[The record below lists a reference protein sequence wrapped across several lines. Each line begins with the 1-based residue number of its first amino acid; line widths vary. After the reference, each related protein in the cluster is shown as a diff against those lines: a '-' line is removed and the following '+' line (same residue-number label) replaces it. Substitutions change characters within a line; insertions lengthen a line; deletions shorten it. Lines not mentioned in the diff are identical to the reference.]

1 MDSFYTITPKLAD
14 LLKHVATGQ
23 IQLPDFQRGWVWDD
37 LRIKGLLA
45 SIAKSFPIGAI
56 MLLENGNP
64 NVRFKPKPIE
74 GAVVDINVT
83 PNYYVLDGQQR
94 ITSLFQAISTNKPVV
109 TRNEKNK
116 PIRRWYYIDMQKALD
131 TSYDLEEAIISVNE
145 HKQVTQDIGRQ
156 IVLDLSTPEKEFEQ
170 LMFPVCMLD
179 EHSAWRL
186 DYDTYWHNKGD
197 NSKHLFYNEFE
208 RNIINNMINYTLLE
222 IILVR
227 DNTKEAVCQVFEK
240 VNTGGIPLNVFE
252 LLTATYAAD
261 DYDLKQNWESLKRE
275 FSPYKLLANVQNTD
289 IIQSVTLLSRY
300 RKRIKAERDGVSLDN
315 YPSIGCKRKDMLDL
329 TLEDFK
335 SNIGDIKNGYIEAA
349 KLLTQNCIFSSEY
362 LPYKTQLIPLAAII
376 AELGPDHGISSHK
389 TKIMRWYWCGV
400 FGELY
405 GGTNESRYA
414 LDLPQV
420 VNWVKNRGT
429 EPSTIYDSN
438 FNPSRLL
445 TLRTRLSAAYKGV
458 YTLLIK
464 EGLTDWIT
472 NTQITLMNYFDEKIE
487 IHHIFPEAWC
497 KSQNISPNIY
507 NSVINKTPL
516 SQGTNKFVLG
526 QAPSE
531 YILRLEKHTS
541 QSQEQINEILVKHLI
556 NPELMRENSFDLFFR
571 DRTER
576 LLQMLSSAMGKE
588 ISRDIVLQDDDFEPE
603 DYVDEEIDVT

>member
-1 MDSFYTITPKLAD
+1 MSSFYTMMPRLEE
-14 LLKHVATGQ
+14 LLKNVAKGQ

-37 LRIKGLLA
+37 QRIKGLLA
-45 SIAKSFPIGAI
+45 SIAKAYPIGAI

-64 NVRFKPKPIE
+64 SVRFKSTPIE
-74 GAVVDINVT
+74 GAVVDKGIV
-83 PNYYVLDGQQR
+83 PDFYVLDGQQR

-116 PIRRWYYIDMQKALD
+116 LIKRWYYIDMRKALD
-131 TSYDLEEAIISVNE
+131 ASCDLEEAIISVNE
-145 HKQVTQDIGRQ
+145 QKLVTQDIGRQ

-186 DYDTYWHNKGD
+186 DYDTYWHAMGD

-208 RNIINNMINYTLLE
+208 RKIISNMINYTLLE

-227 DNTKEAVCQVFEK
+227 GNTKEAVCQVFEK

-261 DYDLKQNWESLKRE
+261 DFDLKQNWESMKIE
-275 FSPYKLLANVQNTD
+275 FAAHKVLSNVQNTD

-300 RKRIKAERDGVSLDN
+300 RKRIKAMQDGVSKED
-315 YPSIGCKRKDMLDL
+315 YPAIGCKRKDMLDL
-329 TLEDFK
+329 SLEEYE
-335 SNIGDIKNGYIEAA
+335 SNIEGIKNGYVGAA
-349 KLLTQNCIFSSEY
+349 KILTQNCIFSGEY

-376 AELGPDHGISSHK
+376 AVLGDDYNIVTVKS
-389 TKIMRWYWCGV
+389 KIMRWYWCGV

-405 GGTNESRYA
+405 GGTNETRYA

-420 VNWVKNRGT
+420 VDWIRNNGA

-445 TLRTRLSAAYKGV
+445 TLRTKLSAAYKGV
-458 YTLLIK
+458 YALLLK

-472 NTQITLMNYFDEKIE
+472 NTQINLMNYFDEKIE

-497 KSQNISPNIY
+497 RAQGIPPEVY
-507 NSVINKTPL
+507 NSVVNKTPL
-516 SQGTNKFVLG
+516 SQGTNRFVLG
-526 QAPSE
+526 QAPSQ
-531 YILRLEKHTS
+531 YLSRLEAHINLS
-541 QSQEQINEILVKHLI
+541 SEQVDDILAKHLI
-556 NPELMRENSFDLFFR
+556 NPAHMREDNFKLYFQ
-571 DRTER
+571 DRSNK
-576 LLQMLSSAMGKE
+576 LLNLLSKATGKE
-588 ISRDIVLQDDDFEPE
+588 ISRENLTEDDVDEP
-603 DYVDEEIDVT
+603 DDVEEIDVA